1 MFTFPQS
8 ACSRS
13 SNSSM
18 LYITAFDALCGAWSC
33 KVWIQL
39 LSYENM
45 QLSNHCSSANLK
57 PCEVWSSAAIAKGW

>member
-1 MFTFPQS
+1 MFAFPQS

-18 LYITAFDALCGAWSC
+18 LYIAALDALSC

-45 QLSNHCSSANLK
+45 QLSDHCSSANLK
-57 PCEVWSSAAIAKGW
+57 AKFGVLQQLQKVGDL